1 MFTLLLAGKLESE
14 IYMTK
19 PLIRDFI
26 YLDIERI
33 RSFVAQV
40 SGGLASERTN
50 QAQHQ
55 VGGQGGVQGGLPFIA
70 QASGSADY
78 HYLRSQSETKSLHD
92 HIFAEFY
99 NSLKSGDHITDLSK
113 LDEAHWVEP
122 SFQDSTFILTRGLLK
137 IVDYQSII
145 ASTQNLPT
153 LMETLL
159 RITALAPD
167 ANSQQ
172 TTSAS
177 VTKGN
182 SKNSKGNTPQSEQ
195 EKELQKIKAQIRNLP
210 LKDFTT
216 LVNQFYGELVRI
228 KIFPLQSSPEKLF
241 VGTADRTLFRY
252 APSALVNLYGS
263 VIDAGWVY
271 VLQINK
277 GTFHEPGLLVSQTGN
292 AMEDSLEQMADGF
305 SSLASI
311 TQGVKFPAVAVT
323 PIAIYREI

>member
-1 MFTLLLAGKLESE
+1 MA
-14 IYMTK
+14 K

-33 RSFVAQV
+33 RSFVAQA
-40 SGGLASERTN
+40 SGGLASERTD

-55 VGGQGGVQGGLPFIA
+55 VGGEGKAEGGLPFIA
-70 QASGSADY
+70 KASGAANY

-99 NSLKSGDHITDLSK
+99 SSLKAGDHIEDFSDP
-113 LDEAHWVEP
+113 DETYWVES

-153 LMETLL
+153 LMETIL
-159 RITALAPD
+159 RLSTLAPD
-167 ANSQQ
+167 TNSQQ
-172 TTSAS
+172 TPSVSA
-177 VTKGN
+177 TKGS
-182 SKNSKGNTPQSEQ
+182 SKNSKGNASQSEQ

-228 KIFPLQSSPEKLF
+228 KVFPLQSSPEKLF
-241 VGTADRTLFRY
+241 VGAADRALFRY
-252 APSALVNLYGS
+252 TPSALMNLYGS

-277 GTFHEPGLLVSQTGN
+277 GTFHEPGLLLSQTGN
-292 AMEDSLEQMADGF
+292 TMEDGLEQVADIF
-305 SSLASI
+305 SGLARM
-311 TQGVKFPAVAVT
+311 TQGVEFPAVAVT
-323 PIAIYREI
+323 PIAIYREL